1 MAYHDKRQGSPYGG
15 YGLWRCPAHA
25 TIGNAMTP
33 LPHRSRRLWVEPR
46 PEVDPDSEM
55 PAWRIQLYSHRA
67 EETTTPANGGG
78 SKGISCEP
86 AGDPSMLLVVLTL
99 GLLLGLSDWWGSG
112 NLGGQL
118 SERNGSRIKIE
129 GSGKLRLTHC
139 CSQKLQNKSKL
150 IGSPPQPEFKSKYL
164 ATSFVLPRLVDA
176 HTGGITNPDIGS
188 RKSCTVPQVY
198 VVREEKSDGPTYSY
212 ELRVQSG
219 FLDQQKEGQLPGVTR
234 RLGTLVRMAS
244 ELWAIRERYRGR
256 REEVEAVPITDEH
269 GGKRGRGRFRSPGLD
284 TSHKL
289 CDMNYAVHSYAL
301 KDVNVR
307 RSSGIAAPFRERL
320 IVAAPV

>member
-1 MAYHDKRQGSPYGG
+1 MAYHDKRQGSPYSG

-46 PEVDPDSEM
+46 PEVNPDSEL
-55 PAWRIQLYSHRA
+55 PAWRIQLYTHRA

-139 CSQKLQNKSKL
+139 CSQKLQNNSKL

-164 ATSFVLPRLVDA
+164 ATSFVLPGAHDTLYAIRGVLLVTQGTPRRRA
-176 HTGGITNPDIGS
+176 YPLSKFEKKISPTEGKYSHVVRWV
-188 RKSCTVPQVY
+188 RKTKVY
-198 VVREEKSDGPTYSY
+198 VVREEKSDGPTYGY

-219 FLDQQKEGQLPGVTR
+219 FLNQQKEGQLPRVTR

-244 ELWAIRERYRGR
+244 EL
-256 REEVEAVPITDEH
+256 
-269 GGKRGRGRFRSPGLD
+269 
-284 TSHKL
+284 
-289 CDMNYAVHSYAL
+289 
-301 KDVNVR
+301 
-307 RSSGIAAPFRERL
+307 
-320 IVAAPV
+320 